1 MGGADK
7 FERMVAPIAE
17 ALLILL
23 GVVLLAIA
31 VQYFVV
37 AYIKRHRQHAH
48 EKLSRSR
55 RDAETAHNLFTPKD
69 QRQSSRSRS
78 SGSSRR
84 RRQDRPSIDVDL
96 FAGKPP
102 GNNGRG

>member
-1 MGGADK
+1 MGADR
-7 FERMVAPIAE
+7 FERMLAPVAE

-37 AYIKRHRQHAH
+37 AYIKRQRENAH
-48 EKLSRSR
+48 KKLSRSR

-69 QRQSSRSRS
+69 QRKSSRS
-78 SGSSRR
+78 GSRR
-84 RRQDRPSIDVDL
+84 RRREERPSIDVDL
-96 FAGKPP
+96 FAGRPP
-102 GNNGRG
+102 KNNGQG